1 MEPGVYYR
9 TTNNTG
15 LSYPLIGFSNNS
27 TTTFRELVRE
37 GSLDQIGQK
46 LDYYHKKLDQLSLKL
61 QNEEEELKKQHQKHE
76 EELKKQHQKHEE
88 ELKKQHQKHEEELK
102 KQHQKHEEELKKQH
116 ERFNEEIREL
126 KQEMNI
132 SKDLLR
138 KIQVERDELLNPSEC
153 PMCHSTPVKRICSN
167 CGFEI

>member
-9 TTNNTG
+9 TTSNTG

-61 QNEEEELKKQHQKHE
+61 QNE
-76 EELKKQHQKHEE
+76 EE

>member
-76 EELKKQHQKHEE
+76 EELKKQH
-88 ELKKQHQKHEEELK
+88 
-102 KQHQKHEEELKKQH
+102 

>member
-9 TTNNTG
+9 TTSNTG

-61 QNEEEELKKQHQKHE
+61 QNE
-76 EELKKQHQKHEE
+76 
-88 ELKKQHQKHEEELK
+88 EEELK